1 MGTRSFTLTITIS
14 SKLIQILRSCIT
26 SQRREQLKQ
35 LLQMACKF
43 LNFQTSKLKSISQ
56 MGLKKSCKYIA
67 VKFIIFMSKNR
78 FPDGT
83 IKCIFADGEEES
95 IFTDGTIQRIE
106 KNGVKAIE
114 YASGQKDIL
123 YPDGTRV
130 REYPDGRVKK
140 TLPDG
145 TTETSMR
152 DQGDI

>member
-1 MGTRSFTLTITIS
+1 MGSEERQILTATPLYISTIMIS
-14 SKLIQILRSCIT
+14 SKHTQIKRLSIILRKPKPP
-26 SQRREQLKQ
+26 KQ
-35 LLQMACKF
+35 HTQMDFKY
-43 LNFQTSKLKSISQ
+43 LNFQIDRLKSI
-56 MGLKKSCKYIA
+56 LPTEPKKLCKWSFSFY
-67 VKFIIFMSKNR
+67 FYS

-123 YPDGTRV
+123 FPDGLRV

-140 TLPDG
+140 TYPDG
-145 TTETSMR
+145 TVENTVKE
-152 DQGDI
+152 